1 MSEYPVNVF
10 FISKNQENQDTDQ
23 IPQKARLHIGEK
35 DISYLCESGINNS
48 PFKRVKLL
56 RSVSGFGI
64 SIKGGKE
71 HNRPIYISK
80 CDARNEGV
88 VVGDRIV
95 SCNGKSLLNA
105 THREAVDAIK
115 SNNQTNQQIEIEVQ
129 SQSFEKKTWP
139 ISPPQIYRQF
149 DGKFWLCRLSR
160 PKNKKYGPMSIE
172 IAAPDLSHRL
182 IVQNEIETHADIL
195 TSAFRKMIDEENKN
209 NLESLN
215 LLLKNNAVFKNS
227 DLHWKDLNQSLSDIE
242 LKKLDWFH
250 DKNRKTHSIMVLNN
264 MELRLYNSLP
274 VTWEEWDRPAN
285 ILPLLGSRV
294 TCENDTLIVRTG
306 TRNEIEIRQF
316 QGINLKLW
324 EKEIKEA
331 SRAYVDKVE
340 EALVEIIHN
349 DATAFL
355 GMHRSEGLKLYTV
368 KDEKRKLEWTKHAS
382 AITEID
388 DSSENTLKLK
398 FNDKTQYKFVLG
410 DGLRPFIFLIFNFL
424 EAQATSCTSNHG

>member
-10 FISKNQENQDTDQ
+10 FISNNDDSDQ
-23 IPQKARLHIGEK
+23 LPQKARLHISER
-35 DISYLCESGINNS
+35 DISYLCEAAINNS
-48 PFKRVKLL
+48 PFKHVSL
-56 RSVSGFGI
+56 RRSASGFGI

-80 CDARNEGV
+80 CDSRNEGV
-88 VVGDRIV
+88 QLGDRIV

-115 SNNQTNQQIEIEVQ
+115 AHNQANEEIKIEVQ
-129 SQSFEKKTWP
+129 SQSFEKKPWP
-139 ISPPQIYRQF
+139 ISPPEIYRQF
-149 DGKFWLCRLSR
+149 EGKFWLCRLSR
-160 PKNKKYGPMSIE
+160 PKNKKYGNMSIE
-172 IAAPDLSHRL
+172 IASPDLSNRL
-182 IVQNEIETHADIL
+182 IVQNEVEAHADIL
-195 TSAFRKMIDEENKN
+195 TSAFRKMIDEENRR
-209 NLESLN
+209 NLDSLN

-250 DKNRKTHSIMVLNN
+250 DKGSKTHSIIVLNN

-274 VTWEEWDRPAN
+274 VSWEDWDKPQT

-294 TCENDTLIVRTG
+294 ACENDVLIIRTG
-306 TRNEIEIRQF
+306 TRDTIEIRQL
-316 QGINLKLW
+316 QGVNIKSW
-324 EKEIKEA
+324 EREIKAA

-349 DATAFL
+349 DQTAFL

-368 KDEKRKLEWTKHAS
+368 KDDKRKLEWTKHAS
-382 AITEID
+382 NINEID
-388 DSSENTLKLK
+388 DSVENTLILK
-398 FNDKTQYKFVLG
+398 FNDKSQYKFVLG

-424 EAQATSCTSNHG
+424 EAQATSCTSSKSV